1 VKSVRI
7 LKASVFAF
15 SVIEQYENCD
25 SGICFELQEEE
36 EQWISG
42 EELYTEGS
50 SDDDD
55 TAIRIR
61 KRAGGK
67 ARKHRVRV
75 AALKDAKQKEGLKKP
90 DITPPSMDTSGEVG
104 VSPSEVRLESLML
117 TAEESHKCQ
126 PQEGDKLVTDND
138 EQIEISWRPKRGSIK
153 LPNLSPDGRMEV
165 VTGTDVVTH

>member
-1 VKSVRI
+1 MKSVHI
-7 LKASVFAF
+7 LKASFLAI

-55 TAIRIR
+55 DTAIRIR
-61 KRAGGK
+61 QRAGGK
-67 ARKHRVRV
+67 ARKHRVR
-75 AALKDAKQKEGLKKP
+75 ALKDTKQKEGHKKP
-90 DITPPSMDTSGEVG
+90 DITPPSMDTSGEVC
-104 VSPSEVRLESLML
+104 VIPSEVRLESLML
-117 TAEESHKCQ
+117 TAEEPHKCQ
-126 PQEGDKLVTDND
+126 PQEGNKLVTDND
-138 EQIEISWRPKRGSIK
+138 EQIKISWRPKRGSIK

-165 VTGTDVVTH
+165 VTGKDVVTH